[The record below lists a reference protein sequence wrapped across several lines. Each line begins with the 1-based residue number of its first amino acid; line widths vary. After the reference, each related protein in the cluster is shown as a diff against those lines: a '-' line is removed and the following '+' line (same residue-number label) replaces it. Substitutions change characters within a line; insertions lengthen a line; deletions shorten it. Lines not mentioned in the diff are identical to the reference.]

1 MGFAWL
7 VALVFFVAV
16 TTHAQND
23 NPREFWTARNTQL
36 GRMIGANLL
45 PTQVKNPEEI
55 DKYLKCHLTTDVSR
69 RDYRD
74 YQTNYGELTRRASQ
88 TFDMPRSLS
97 TCLMFRESTF
107 KDGSEVRSSQ
117 GALGIH
123 QMMPNTYNEI
133 RASIIETQQDVLQK
147 KQYDELV
154 SRRININQIT
164 PEQNV
169 ANHGENDFIRCHQF
183 SQKSGPYYDQA
194 STEEKRKSHTECRD
208 SFLKIEYRTQLLNNY
223 GMFLNYAKNG
233 SRHDSQLSTP
243 PLRAQ
248 ESSPSFVIPPEN
260 INEGIR
266 DPKMVIAMQMFYLKE
281 MMLRMDYRLNSRQ
294 AVGGDPVG
302 YLVLLAGGYNAG
314 HNALLD
320 SMAKGS
326 SVQDWCRSLAQKGGE
341 ETRNYM
347 LSVRRCLSK
356 NDYKGP
362 TGQDSRCE
370 NNLMPRMDDPC
381 VTSRPPARPAGLG
394 QTPVEEAPSGLETS
408 PRPRARPTNI
418 EQ

>member
-1 MGFAWL
+1 MAFCWI
-7 VALVFFVAV
+7 VFFVSSV
-16 TTHAQND
+16 VFTVQAQTE

-45 PTQVKNPEEI
+45 PAQVKNPEEI
-55 DKYLKCHLTTDVSR
+55 DRYLQCHLTTDVSR
-69 RDYRD
+69 RAYRD
-74 YQTNYGELTRRASQ
+74 YQTNYGELTKRASQ

-107 KDGSEVRSSQ
+107 NDGPEVRSDQ

-133 RASIIETQQDVLQK
+133 RASIIEAQRDVLQK

-154 SRRININQIT
+154 SSKVNINQIT
-164 PEQNV
+164 PEQNI
-169 ANHGENDFIRCHQF
+169 ANYGENDFVRCRQF
-183 SQKSGPYYDQA
+183 ADMSGPYYDQA
-194 STEEKRKSHTECRD
+194 TAEEKRKSNTDCRD

-223 GMFLNYAKNG
+223 GMFLNYARNG
-233 SRHDSQLSTP
+233 SRHDSQYSTRPLGNRDSTP
-243 PLRAQ
+243 T
-248 ESSPSFVIPPEN
+248 FVVPPEN
-260 INEGIR
+260 INDGIR
-266 DPKMVIAMQMFYLKE
+266 DPKMVIAMQMYYLKE
-281 MMLRMDYRLNSRQ
+281 MMLRMDYRLNSRE

-314 HNALLD
+314 HNSLLD
-320 SMAKGS
+320 SMATGT
-326 SVQDWCRSLAQKGGE
+326 SVQEWCRNLVQKGGE

-356 NDYKGP
+356 NDYTAP
-362 TGQDSRCE
+362 TGQDSQCA

-381 VTSRPPARPAGLG
+381 VTSRPPSRPAGLG
-394 QTPVEEAPSGLETS
+394 QTPVEDAPAAVESS